1 MTTAEAFDRFAEKLA
16 YAGERCSMDDDAD
29 FQRGLAFERIADM
42 AREVAAEA
50 REQEAQGK

>member
-29 FQRGLAFERIADM
+29 FQRGLTFERIADM